1 MARDPI
7 EPPGTGVKFPD
18 PARVRGRDIV
28 AVGADYRPG
37 TILQAYRLGIFP
49 WPQDEDLVGWFSP
62 DPRAILPLDTLH
74 WSRSLR
80 RTLRHHPFRITVD
93 EAFRRT
99 MQACGGQ
106 REGGTWITPGMLDGY
121 EELHRLGWAHSVEVW
136 ERRTLERSE
145 RSGSNENEESE
156 ELVGGI
162 YGIAIG
168 AAFAGESMFHRRT
181 DASKIAFATLAERLR
196 DGGYE
201 LFDVQVMTSHLA
213 SLGCVE
219 IRRAEYLRRLAQ
231 ALGKRPTKPLGA

>member
-1 MARDPI
+1 MPI
-7 EPPGTGVKFPD
+7 EPPRTGVRFPD
-18 PARVRGRDIV
+18 PARSRSRDIL
-28 AVGADYRPG
+28 AVGTDYRPG
-37 TILQAYRLGIFP
+37 TILAAYRAGIFP
-49 WPQDEDLVGWFSP
+49 WPQSEDAVGWFSP
-62 DPRAILPLDTLH
+62 DPRTILPLDSLH

-80 RTLRHHPFRITVD
+80 RTLRKHPFRITID

-99 MQACGGQ
+99 MEACGKE
-106 REGGTWITPGMLDGY
+106 RKDGTWITRGMLEGY
-121 EELHRLGWAHSVEVW
+121 EELHRLGWAHSLEVW
-136 ERRTLERSE
+136 E
-145 RSGSNENEESE
+145 GD

-201 LFDVQVMTSHLA
+201 LFDAQVMNPHLA

-219 IRRAEYLRRLAQ
+219 IPRAEYLRRLAR
-231 ALGKRPTKPLGA
+231 AIVKIPAKPL

>member
-1 MARDPI
+1 MTAREPI
-7 EPPGTGVKFPD
+7 EPPATDVKFPD

-28 AVGADYRPG
+28 AVGTDYRPG

-49 WPQDEDLVGWFSP
+49 WPQDEELVGWFSP

-93 EAFRRT
+93 QAFRRT
-99 MQACGGQ
+99 MQACGEQ

-121 EELHRLGWAHSVEVW
+121 EELHRLGWAHSLEVW
-136 ERRTLERSE
+136 EP
-145 RSGSNENEESE
+145 ESE

-181 DASKIAFATLAERLR
+181 DASKIAFANLAERLR

-201 LFDVQVMTSHLA
+201 LFDVQVMNPHLA

-219 IRRAEYLRRLAQ
+219 IPRAEYLRRLAR
-231 ALGKRPTKPLGA
+231 AIAKPPPHEISAWA